1 MRLELDLA
9 RHLVDAGLRRANER
23 GVPSAIA
30 VLDVGGNLVAFAAD
44 PDAILAA
51 RDLAIGKAYTSVSL
65 RTDSGNLSESTAPG
79 GPFHTLSTALPGRP
93 IVAFDGGRPLP
104 DPQKEPLVIGAVG
117 VSGGTLED
125 DADISAAM
133 VHAYRAF
140 VDQNVDETK

>member
-9 RHLVDAGLRRANER
+9 RHLVDAGLRRAEER
-23 GVPSAIA
+23 GVPSAVA
-30 VLDVGGNLVAFAAD
+30 VVDSGGNLLAFAAH

-65 RTDSGNLSESTAPG
+65 RTDSGNLSESTSSG
-79 GPFHTLSTALPGRP
+79 GVFHTLSTALPGRP

-104 DPQKEPLVIGAVG
+104 DPDAAPLVIGAVG
-117 VSGGTLED
+117 ASGGTLED

-133 VHAYRAF
+133 TEAFRVHLE
-140 VDQNVDETK
+140 QNL